1 VTKQRH
7 PTASAMRRLL
17 TVCDEYSREYCISFN
32 VSNTKCLVAMPRSR
46 HVTFDHVGDCLFFI
60 NKQPIEI
67 VESFAHLGHRI
78 TSLLDDDDDD
88 IINRRSDFTGQVN
101 NVLRYFKA
109 LDTFVRFTLFTSY
122 CTSLYGC
129 ELWSLTN
136 RRVGDLCVAWR
147 KSLRVLWRLLQC
159 THKYLLHS
167 ISHCLPAVAS
177 ICLEHRGSKF
187 LFPPL
192 LLFLLFPSLPFPLAL
207 PFLPPHPLPSPSPP
221 LPTPLLSSTLP
232 SPPFPSPWSG
242 GPGVLPGKFWN
253 STLP

>member
-1 VTKQRH
+1 
-7 PTASAMRRLL
+7 MRRLL

-167 ISHCLPAVAS
+167 ISHCLPVFDEIS
-177 ICLEHRGSKF
+177 GRSLNLIKLCTNHHSQLILFISLHSVLYSHGSCIAGQNV
-187 LFPPL
+187 LF
-192 LLFLLFPSLPFPLAL
+192 
-207 PFLPPHPLPSPSPP
+207 
-221 LPTPLLSSTLP
+221 
-232 SPPFPSPWSG
+232 
-242 GPGVLPGKFWN
+242 
-253 STLP
+253 